1 MKLSDIVTDKCRL
14 CGREA
19 DLLNSHIIP
28 RFVIRWIKKTSATG
42 FLRGVEDPDSRIQ
55 DYHEDLLCEDCE
67 MVFSDFEREFA
78 SNIFYPHINKDTAIF
93 EYEEW
98 LQKFVMSVSWRLIV
112 SELSEVDEM
121 ERYHRD
127 AIYDAEE
134 IWRDI
139 LDGKLSLDA
148 DPFTHHI
155 FFLDDV
161 VPDETAEDLPDKW
174 EFYINRGIDGTPV
187 TGNRTAIYFK
197 FPQIICIS
205 CIQPPEDSELKDTKI
220 EQIGEMALP
229 QKMGP
234 DWGTFLVDRAEKVTS
249 RNVSESEQEKIK
261 ERMLDNPERVAESE
275 SLKTHIKR
283 KERELAN
290 HNPIDYLNENCPVCH
305 IRHGL
310 VEFLPPRPL
319 MREEIEIIDVKNEFA
334 EGIYMDGELAIDEVS
349 EDAAPTLIISTVDW
363 TRIIS
368 LYTDVGWVVE
378 SQIDHPEDTDPRDI
392 GRRATKEKR
401 EVYTEWVKKQ
411 SE

>member
-1 MKLSDIVTDKCRL
+1 MTGKCRL

-42 FLRGVEDPDSRIQ
+42 FLRGAEDPDTRIQ
-55 DYHEDLLCEDCE
+55 DYHEELLCENCE

-78 SNIFYPHINKDTAIF
+78 SNIFYPHVNKDTATF
-93 EYEEW
+93 KYEEW

-121 ERYHRD
+121 EPYHRD

-139 LDGKLSLDA
+139 LNGDLSLDA

-187 TGNRTAIYFK
+187 TGNRTGIYFK

-220 EQIGEMALP
+220 EQTGEIAPP

-234 DWGTFLVDRAEKVTS
+234 DWGTFLVNRAKKATS
-249 RNVSESEQEKIK
+249 RDVSESEQEKIK
-261 ERMLDNPERVAESE
+261 ERMFDDLERVAESE
-275 SLKTHIKR
+275 SLNTHIKR

-290 HNPIDYLNENCPVCH
+290 HNPLDYLNEDCPTCH
-305 IRHGL
+305 IRHDL
-310 VEFLPPRPL
+310 VEFLPLRPL
-319 MREEIEIIDVKNEFA
+319 KREEIERMDDKNEFA
-334 EGIYMDGELAIDEVS
+334 EGIYMEGELAIGGVS
-349 EDAAPTLIISTVDW
+349 EDAAPTLVLSTVDW
-363 TRIIS
+363 TKVIS

-378 SQIDHPEDTDPRDI
+378 SQIDHPEDGNPKEI
-392 GRRATKEKR
+392 GQRVAEEKGQM
-401 EVYTEWVKKQ
+401 YTEWVRQQ